1 MYFGKTT
8 KNPEK
13 YLGSGSYW
21 VRHIKKHGKQYV
33 INLWYCLF
41 YNELECREFAL
52 QFSKQHNIVES
63 KEWANQ
69 IPEQVEDTN
78 NTAGFSPAID
88 NKNNNLG
95 LISTDDPR
103 WKLEEIH
110 HPRKNK
116 TPWNKGLTKNN
127 DSRLGGGRK
136 LGCIPWNKGIPHSDE
151 TKKNMS
157 KPKTKTEKYKHPKPI
172 KVTRIFDKKPMS
184 LNVFTRWVNSI

>member
-1 MYFGKTT
+1 MSNKNADHDALTSIGPSSKTLNTGEPAMSIYKPFKPTFLYIKQHTITGLMYFGKTT

-88 NKNNNLG
+88 NKNNNLLDG
-95 LISTDDPR
+95 
-103 WKLEEIH
+103 
-110 HPRKNK
+110 
-116 TPWNKGLTKNN
+116 
-127 DSRLGGGRK
+127 
-136 LGCIPWNKGIPHSDE
+136 
-151 TKKNMS
+151 
-157 KPKTKTEKYKHPKPI
+157 
-172 KVTRIFDKKPMS
+172 
-184 LNVFTRWVNSI
+184 